1 MTSDSHDIKQI
12 RKSYEEKKRIDINP
26 ALHVAFFG
34 QKWPMRRV
42 ANTHLRTYL
51 CSNGSWDF
59 TLLSTSIDIQHAN
72 FYLGKDLIGTTF
84 WYKNFRNII
93 IQVKI
98 CKMQLVGR
106 EREVVIFFPP
116 ISFVIQQCLTWGL
129 CFLCHHIQH
138 SFFALWESLKIPSRA
153 TLFFF
158 SYLYSSVFATTQKNG
173 ACHSLYVYKNKCLIN
188 EFLRGRLF

>member
-12 RKSYEEKKRIDINP
+12 RKSYEERKKDWYQSCL
-26 ALHVAFFG
+26 ACCFFG

-106 EREVVIFFPP
+106 GRGR
-116 ISFVIQQCLTWGL
+116 S
-129 CFLCHHIQH
+129 
-138 SFFALWESLKIPSRA
+138 
-153 TLFFF
+153 LFFSSHLFCNTTMFNLGALF
-158 SYLYSSVFATTQKNG
+158 SLPSYTTQLFCIMRIIKNP
-173 ACHSLYVYKNKCLIN
+173 
-188 EFLRGRLF
+188 